1 MNSVIAFAAFTAVWW
16 VIRGAIARREERQ
29 FFAEYRRDVDG
40 IIVGAEPIVLTGTRR
55 GAMLLLHG
63 YNDSPQSLASVA
75 RALHARGWSVH
86 VPLLPGHG
94 RTLRIF
100 AESRAEGWVYAART
114 HLNELQAS
122 HSEVAVGGLS
132 MGGAIAMV
140 LAAKNPDVR
149 AVVTFA
155 PYLHASMPLRLLRVL
170 APIAALGARYLAS
183 GGGRSVHDP
192 VASATMIAYRRSTPR
207 LLIELDR
214 IVRMA
219 RTALPRVVQPVLVIQ
234 SRDDNRIPP
243 ESAAESFA
251 NIGSQDKTLHWTS
264 GNGHVVTVDYGHEA
278 LEQLAA
284 DWLETRLA

>member
-1 MNSVIAFAAFTAVWW
+1 MNSVIAFAAFAAVWW
-16 VIRGAIARREERQ
+16 VIRGAIARREEQ
-29 FFAEYRRDVDG
+29 DFIAEYRRDFDG

-55 GAMLLLHG
+55 GAVLLIHG

-114 HLNELQAS
+114 HLNALQAS

-192 VASATMIAYRRSTPR
+192 VASATMIAYRRSTPQ

-243 ESAAESFA
+243 ASAAESFES
-251 NIGSQDKTLHWTS
+251 IGSQDKTLHWTS